1 MASYNARYEGDPRYP
16 QPTPYQS
23 STHLVDY
30 PLGDDPDRKV
40 YALDDD
46 YDEMDN
52 HQHPYNP
59 NTHIP
64 SAQVTYDAA
73 LPPGYPPMRKS
84 SKASSIDVS
93 DIIDSYDDHEMSSPP
108 QDHKPDLVDTPPPA
122 PPTRRA
128 FFRSFF
134 PSSLA
139 CRLYLLVALL
149 ETFVDVAIEVELFLR
164 VRNASKASGS
174 DSQVDGNRLP
184 IYIFLFGLAHAY
196 QFVLAVDAVRSRNM
210 LQILFLAIFNALMIL
225 YSVLQIS
232 EVQSALPA
240 GTSGIVSIP
249 INIVLLLVPIVIA
262 VAEVAYLLLSWKIH
276 TEFGWDNY
284 KALGADR
291 RIKKIFLHFQVFEC
305 LLKFDVYFWIGF
317 SVQFIFLA
325 LDDSDIEFPLTIAAL
340 PISLLLLVEGH
351 LAARFENRWLMASFM
366 VGTLAACV
374 YFAYKLVRILMER
387 SEPSFMSVWKSLVG
401 FSSACIALIILTFVM
416 ACIVFYNFGKGLKR
430 HMQKGKR
437 TLDAPSSRRV
447 DGNPNF
453 RNPNRMS
460 IE

>member
-1 MASYNARYEGDPRYP
+1 MATYNAHYDDQSRYQ
-16 QPTPYQS
+16 QPAPYQS

-30 PLGDDPDRKV
+30 PLPDDPDRKAYSLEEEYEIEPRRNPYTHNTAPPHVV
-40 YALDDD
+40 YD
-46 YDEMDN
+46 
-52 HQHPYNP
+52 
-59 NTHIP
+59 
-64 SAQVTYDAA
+64 SSS
-73 LPPGYPPMRKS
+73 PPVYPPMRKS
-84 SKASSIDVS
+84 SQASSIDVS
-93 DIIDSYDDHEMSSPP
+93 DIIDSYDDHEPSSL
-108 QDHKPDLVDTPPPA
+108 PDRKTDVVVTLP

-128 FFRSFF
+128 FWRSFI
-134 PSSLA
+134 PASLA

-149 ETFVDVAIEVELFLR
+149 ETFVDVAIEVELWFR
-164 VRNASKASGS
+164 VHNASKAAPTSGLNG
-174 DSQVDGNRLP
+174 DRLP

-196 QFVLAVDAVRSRNM
+196 QFILAVDAVRSRNM
-210 LQILFLAIFNALMIL
+210 LQIVFLAIFNALFIG

-240 GTSGIVSIP
+240 GTPGLVSIP

-284 KALGADR
+284 KLLGADR
-291 RIKKIFLHFQVFEC
+291 RIKKMFLHFQVFEC

-317 SVQFIFLA
+317 SVQFIFLS
-325 LDDSDIEFPLTIAAL
+325 LDASDIEYPLTIAAL
-340 PISLLLLVEGH
+340 PISLLLLLEGH
-351 LAARFENRWLMASFM
+351 LAARFENVWLMASFM

-387 SEPSFMSVWKSLVG
+387 SEPSFLSVWKSLVG

-416 ACIVFYNFGKGLKR
+416 ACIVFFNFGKGLKR
-430 HMQKGKR
+430 HWQKSKR
-437 TLDAPSSRRV
+437 TVDPSTSRRV
-447 DGNPNF
+447 EGDPNF